1 MRCGFV
7 YLTVVRDWA
16 SRRVLAWRL
25 STGLAADA
33 AVEALEE
40 AIARHG
46 VQEVHSRPTLPGVKV
61 CKILGPRLW
70 PRSRFRY
77 DWPQGSMGHA
87 T

>member
-1 MRCGFV
+1 MVQVRFGEERPGNSSDYARSLTPLPMRCGFV

-40 AIARHG
+40 ACKG
-46 VQEVHSRPTLPGVKV
+46 VQNP
-61 CKILGPRLW
+61 
-70 PRSRFRY
+70 
-77 DWPQGSMGHA
+77 WPQAVAAVALSL
-87 T
+87 

>member
-7 YLTVVRDWA
+7 YLTGVRDWA

-25 STGLAADA
+25 SISLATDA

-46 VQEVHSRPTLPGVKV
+46 APEVHSRPTLPGVKV
-61 CKILGPRLW
+61 CKIHGRRLW

-77 DWPQGSMGHA
+77 DGPQVSTGTA